1 MSELV
6 EGRNAVAE
14 ALAAGLPLER
24 VLIADGVRPDR
35 ALDRVRKLAQ
45 ERGVQVVERPR
56 RELDSMSDHG
66 AHQGVVAIAR
76 PFRYAELSDVLGAV
90 EGDADS
96 LIVALDHVTDPGNL
110 GAVAR
115 SAEAVGAR
123 AVVIESRRSAQ
134 VTAAAFKASAG
145 AVAHVPMVRV
155 ANLTRA
161 LVAMKEAGYWVAG
174 ASEHAE
180 RSAWDAPL
188 EGRLVLVMGAEG
200 EGLSRLVRETC
211 DFLVSLPVE
220 GKVGSLN
227 VAQAATVLAYEWARR
242 GRER

>member
-1 MSELV
+1 MNEIV

-35 ALDRVRKLAQ
+35 TLDRVRKLAL
-45 ERGVQVVERPR
+45 ERGVPVAEKPR

-66 AHQGVVAIAR
+66 AHQGVVAVAR
-76 PFRYAELSDVLGAV
+76 PFRYAELSDALGAA
-90 EGDADS
+90 EGADRS

-115 SAEAVGAR
+115 SAEAVGAH
-123 AVVIESRRSAQ
+123 AIIVESRRSAG

-145 AVAHVPMVRV
+145 AVAHIPIVRV
-155 ANLTRA
+155 PNLTRA
-161 LVAMKEAGYWVAG
+161 LVALKDAGYWVAG

-180 RSAWDAPL
+180 QSAWDAPL

-211 DFLVSLPVE
+211 DFLVSLPVS

-227 VAQAATVLAYEWARR
+227 VAQAATVLGYEWARR